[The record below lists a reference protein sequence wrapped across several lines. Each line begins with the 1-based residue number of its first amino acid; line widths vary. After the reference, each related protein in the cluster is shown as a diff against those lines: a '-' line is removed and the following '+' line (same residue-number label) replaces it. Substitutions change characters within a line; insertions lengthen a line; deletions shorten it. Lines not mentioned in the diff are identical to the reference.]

1 MMNHADKDISE
12 KKISLKKFN
21 FFCFFSLFIII
32 LSGLYYQYN
41 TSNKITSANFKNAN
55 YNKSL
60 EIREK
65 FRLIFDKLEYKFI
78 QAESENLEKLDQ
90 LYALYKNQKEDLNLT
105 HIENE
110 LNKNVLFGRYE
121 VFLINQD
128 YIIEKASY
136 EKEIGLNLGQFKLV
150 KELFNKIFN
159 RTIEVDISS
168 PKLDLDS
175 RLKRYLIKL
184 SDDENYILQLGF
196 SLDYSDEINKQLH
209 YLLSDTS
216 KTNLYLATEFFIQ
229 DINIKSKDFKSKDEH
244 NEYCKII
251 TKNFLADIN
260 LALKD
265 ENIKKLAK
273 TDTRKASLNKTLEK
287 IIPLNE
293 ELISFVDKKQNTM
306 NFYSS
311 TGSLFGK
318 NSATLLFIKT
328 SFPLEPLESNLRE
341 NLNTFLFISILILFV
356 LTFFEYFKKR
366 EITSKITSI
375 TKMIKNNEM
384 IEKENSSIKD
394 ISVLIDSYN
403 QMLCKLNKQ
412 IKTNKELLYI
422 DSLTEIRNRK
432 AYDEK
437 IDELVSLYARY
448 GTIFSIA
455 IFDAD
460 DFKKVNDIYGHS
472 FGDIVLKDIAKALQS
487 SIRKGDMPFRI
498 GGEEFIVIFPNTT
511 LAKSKTVVEKIRKK
525 IDKNLNVEGIKI
537 TLSIGLTEIS
547 GDDSKDSIFKKIDK
561 FLYISKK
568 SGKNQVTSD

>member
-1 MMNHADKDISE
+1 
-12 KKISLKKFN
+12 
-21 FFCFFSLFIII
+21 
-32 LSGLYYQYN
+32 
-41 TSNKITSANFKNAN
+41 
-55 YNKSL
+55 
-60 EIREK
+60 
-65 FRLIFDKLEYKFI
+65 
-78 QAESENLEKLDQ
+78 

-110 LNKNVLFGRYE
+110 LNKNVQFGRYE

-136 EKEIGLNLGQFKLV
+136 EKEIGLNLGQFKPV
-150 KELFNKIFN
+150 KELLNTIFNKQ
-159 RTIEVDISS
+159 IEVDISS

-184 SDDENYILQLGF
+184 SDDEKYILQLGF
-196 SLDYSDEINKQLH
+196 SLDYSDQVNKELQ
-209 YLLSDTS
+209 YLISDTS

-229 DINIKSKDFKSKDEH
+229 DINIKSTDFKSKDEH
-244 NEYCKII
+244 NEYCKIL
-251 TKNFLADIN
+251 TQNFLSDIN

-265 ENIKKLAK
+265 KNIENLAK
-273 TDTRKASLNKTLEK
+273 IDTRKINLNKTLEK

-293 ELISFVDKKQNTM
+293 KLISFVDKKQNTM

-328 SFPLEPLESNLRE
+328 SFSLEPLDTNLRE
-341 NLNTFLFISILILFV
+341 NLNTFLLITILVLFV

-384 IEKENSSIKD
+384 IENENSNIKD

-412 IKTNKELLYI
+412 IKINKELSYV
-422 DSLTEIRNRK
+422 DSLTDIRNRK

-437 IDELVSLYARY
+437 IDEFVSLYERY
-448 GTIFSIA
+448 ATIFSIA

-460 DFKKVNDIYGHS
+460 DFKEINDTYGHS

-487 SIRKGDMPFRI
+487 SIRKGDMLFRI
-498 GGEEFIVIFPNTT
+498 GGEEFIVIFPNTN
-511 LAKSKTVVEKIRKK
+511 LAESKTVVEKIRNKV
-525 IDKNLNVEGIKI
+525 DRNLNVEGRIKI

-547 GDDSKDSIFKKIDK
+547 DGDCKDSIFKKIDK

-568 SGKNQVTSD
+568 TGKNKITSD

>member
-1 MMNHADKDISE
+1 MKIYNFFKN
-12 KKISLKKFN
+12 KISLKAFN
-21 FFCFFSLFIII
+21 YICFISLFIII
-32 LSGLYYQYN
+32 FSGLYYQHSA
-41 TSNKITSANFKNAN
+41 SNKITSANFKNAK

-65 FRLIFDKLEYKFI
+65 FRSIFDKVEYKFI

-90 LYALYKNQKEDLNLT
+90 FYALYKNQKADLNLT
-105 HIENE
+105 RIENE
-110 LNKNVLFGRYE
+110 LNKNVHFGSYE

-150 KELFNKIFN
+150 KELLNKIFN
-159 RTIEVDISS
+159 KKIEVDISS

-184 SDDENYILQLGF
+184 SDDEKYILQLGF
-196 SLDYSDEINKQLH
+196 SMDYSDEVNKQLQ
-209 YLLSDTS
+209 YLISDTS

-229 DINIKSKDFKSKDEH
+229 DINIKSTDFKSKDEH
-244 NEYCKII
+244 NEYCKVI
-251 TKNFLADIN
+251 TKNFLSDIN

-265 ENIKKLAK
+265 KNIANLAK
-273 TDTRKASLNKTLEK
+273 TDTRKINLNKTLEK
-287 IIPLNE
+287 IIPLNGK
-293 ELISFVDKKQNTM
+293 LISFVDKKQNTM

-328 SFPLEPLESNLRE
+328 SFSLAPLDTDLRE
-341 NLNTFLFISILILFV
+341 NLNTFLFITILVLFV

-384 IEKENSSIKD
+384 IENENSNIKD

-403 QMLCKLNKQ
+403 QMLYKLNKQ
-412 IKTNKELLYI
+412 IKINKELSYI
-422 DSLTEIRNRK
+422 DSLTGIRNRK

-437 IDELVSLYARY
+437 IDEFVSLHQRY
-448 GTIFSIA
+448 GTTFSIA

-460 DFKKVNDIYGHS
+460 DFKEVNDTYGHS

-487 SIRKGDMPFRI
+487 RIRKADMLFRI

-511 LAKSKTVVEKIRKK
+511 LAESKTVVEKIRKEVDRK
-525 IDKNLNVEGIKI
+525 LNFEDGIKI

-547 GDDSKDSIFKKIDK
+547 DDDCKDSIFKKIDK

-568 SGKNQVTSD
+568 AGKNKVTSG